1 MQAAKHVAKI
11 IVPSEP
17 LMFREISAN
26 DYPCTPRHS
35 PFIPIRIGCHKDVNV
50 TVVVK
55 ENIKRENTRKY
66 RDPATHA
73 DAIASCDA
81 YRTIKRKTIEVAT
94 NSRKDFVFPLPCKE
108 SFPFFVFFFFFDK
121 RPVYWRTT
129 RRVDRYWDARDFLG
143 CFTLDGRVRT

>member
-35 PFIPIRIGCHKDVNV
+35 PFIPIRIGCHKNVNV

-66 RDPATHA
+66 RDLATHA

-81 YRTIKRKTIEVAT
+81 YRTIKRKTTEVAT
-94 NSRKDFVFPLPCKE
+94 NSQKDFVFPLPYTE
-108 SFPFFVFFFFFDK
+108 SFPFFFFFFL
-121 RPVYWRTT
+121 RQTT
-129 RRVDRYWDARDFLG
+129 GLLADDATR
-143 CFTLDGRVRT
+143 